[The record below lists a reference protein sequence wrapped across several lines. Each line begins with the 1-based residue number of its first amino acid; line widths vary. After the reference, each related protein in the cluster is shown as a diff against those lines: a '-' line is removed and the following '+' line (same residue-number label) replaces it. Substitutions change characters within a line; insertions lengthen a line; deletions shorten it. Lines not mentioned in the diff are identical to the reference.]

1 MLEPEIESRSWD
13 GRIRQDDGAYQSQL
27 AYLLAH
33 SRFYQTKLGRA
44 GIADAADAGG
54 LADIGRLPFT
64 EKDELRATRTG
75 EDPVGT
81 HLAVPL
87 ERVAR
92 IFSTSGTTGTPSYV
106 PLTGDDLAD
115 WIRISSRS
123 YFASGVTTGSRLIS
137 TYGAGPFVAGVTL
150 DAFNALGLTHI
161 PVGAGNTDRL
171 LAAITLLKAD
181 TVAMTPSYALHVA
194 EKAAE
199 RDIDLA
205 RSSVRRLLVAGE
217 PGGGEPAIRAKLEA
231 TWGADVTEAMGIGDV
246 AVSLWG
252 ECRLKQGMHFSGHG
266 LVHVELVDP
275 ASGAPIAMTDGAEG
289 ELVYT
294 HLRHRAAPLLRFRS
308 RDHVRILGT
317 TCACGRTSPRIR
329 CIGRT
334 DDMLI
339 VRGINVFPTAL
350 REIVNEFR
358 PSVSGVISVRP
369 QNKGPRQ
376 DPPLRLVVELGDATA
391 GGGELAT
398 RIAARIREAL
408 VVTTSVE
415 LVRHGT
421 LPRSNYKSHLVD
433 WTGVTR

>member
-1 MLEPEIESRSWD
+1 MLEPDIEGRSWSD
-13 GRIRQDDGAYQSQL
+13 QARLDDDAYRRQIS
-27 AYLLAH
+27 YLLEH
-33 SRFYQTKLGRA
+33 SRFYRAKLGAENIRTA
-44 GIADAADAGG
+44 GDAGG
-54 LADIGRLPFT
+54 LAEIDRLPFT
-64 EKDELRATRTG
+64 EKDELRATRTA
-75 EDPVGT
+75 EDPIGT

-87 ERVAR
+87 DRLAR

-106 PLTGDDLAD
+106 PLTAEDLTD

-123 YFASGVTTGSRLIS
+123 YSASGVKPGDRLIS

-150 DAFNALGLTHI
+150 DTFNALNLTHI

-171 LAAITLLKAD
+171 LAAIALLKAD

-205 RSSVRRLLVAGE
+205 ASSVRRLLVAGE

-231 TWGADVTEAMGIGDV
+231 AWGADVTEAMGIGDI

-252 ECRLKQGMHFSGHG
+252 ECPERHGMHFSGHG
-266 LVHVELVDP
+266 LVHVELIDP
-275 ASGAPIAMTDGAEG
+275 LSGATVPIVEGAEG

-308 RDHVRILGT
+308 RDHVRVVGE
-317 TCACGRTSPRIR
+317 TCACGRASPRIR

-339 VRGINVFPTAL
+339 VRGVNVFPTAL

-358 PSVSGVISVRP
+358 PLVSGVISVRP
-369 QNKGPRQ
+369 LHKGPRQ
-376 DPPLRLVVELGDATA
+376 NPPLRLVVELDGPIAN
-391 GGGELAT
+391 GGELAA
-398 RIAARIREAL
+398 RIAVRLRDAL
-408 VVTTSVE
+408 VVTTTIE
-415 LVRHGT
+415 LVPHGT
-421 LPRSNYKSHLVD
+421 LPRSSYKSHLVD
-433 WTGVTR
+433 WTEARA